1 MGGVPLGAGGARLST
16 TIMRWNL
23 EQFILLR
30 CRLCWQI
37 TAAVFFSILL
47 VEAAILIPSY
57 RSFERSQILQYYE
70 AGHGA
75 ILAALRTLPVDD
87 DAPALRRTALNV
99 AGVAGIRGLSF
110 VDADGRRLAGFGEEP
125 PLNLAGS
132 PESWSQ
138 RNWQTLDAKWIVD
151 EAPVRVVLGRLET
164 AELGN
169 RLLHFLLGVAAVVA
183 IISFVVTVVTMLVL
197 RHIVLGPIITLNRAL
212 IAAGR
217 DPHHAERYRLTSR
230 FRNELASV
238 FGSFNQMLHDI
249 AGNLRTLTE
258 RENALKDLARSL
270 EHRVEE
276 RTVELVAAKENAE
289 RSNHAKSEFL
299 ANISHELR
307 TPLNAILGFSEFM
320 GAEPFGRLGDPR
332 YRGYVEDIRKS
343 GAHLLALIDDIL
355 DMTRVEAGRLDLHE
369 TDVDLSESIASSM
382 AMMRTAAAE
391 GGVALSC
398 RQLDAPIVVRC
409 DARLLRQI
417 LLNLLSNAV
426 KFSTAGGGV
435 RIQPELD
442 VRGGPRIEVSDNGIG
457 IAEDDIPL
465 VMSPFGQVESALSR
479 NQHGVG
485 LGLPLTK
492 RLVELHGG
500 RFELNSTLGVG
511 TTAVVAFPAER
522 VRVAAVLLN
531 AD

>member
-1 MGGVPLGAGGARLST
+1 MLGGTWHQTSV
-16 TIMRWNL
+16 MRWNL

-57 RSFERSQILQYYE
+57 RSYEHAQILQYYE

-75 ILAALRTLPVDD
+75 IVAALRTLPVDD
-87 DAPALRRTALNV
+87 DAPALRRTALNI
-99 AGVAGIRGLSF
+99 AGVAGIRGLAF
-110 VDADGRRLAGFGEEP
+110 VDVDGRRLAGFGEEP
-125 PLNLAGS
+125 PLDLALS

-138 RNWQTLDAKWIVD
+138 RDWLTLDAKWMVD
-151 EAPVRVVLGRLET
+151 EAPVRVVLGRLDT
-164 AELGN
+164 ADLGD
-169 RLLHFLLGVAAVVA
+169 RLLRFLLRVASVVA

-197 RHIVLGPIITLNRAL
+197 RHFVLGPIIMLNRAL
-212 IAAGR
+212 LAAGR
-217 DPHHAERYRLTSR
+217 DPHHAERYRLSIR
-230 FRNELASV
+230 FKNELASV
-238 FGSFNQMLHDI
+238 FGSFNQMLRDI
-249 AGNLRTLTE
+249 ADNLRALSD
-258 RENALKDLARSL
+258 REGALKDLARSL
-270 EHRVEE
+270 EHRVQE
-276 RTVELVAAKENAE
+276 RTIELVAAKENAE

-320 GAEPFGRLGDPR
+320 GAEPYGTLGDSR

-355 DMTRVEAGRLDLHE
+355 DMTRVEAGRLELHE
-369 TDVDLSESIASSM
+369 ADVDLAEAIAACM
-382 AMMRTAAAE
+382 TMMRTAAAE
-391 GGVALSC
+391 GGVSLSC
-398 RQLDAPIVVRC
+398 RQLEAPIIVRC
-409 DARLLRQI
+409 DARLLRQV

-426 KFSTAGGGV
+426 KFSPAEGRV
-435 RIQPELD
+435 RIQAEIGSD
-442 VRGGPRIEVSDNGIG
+442 GGLRIEINDNGIG
-457 IAEDDIPL
+457 IAEADMSL

-479 NQHGVG
+479 NHHGVG

-500 RFELNSTLGVG
+500 RFELTSTLGVG
-511 TTAVVAFPAER
+511 TTAVVQLPSER
-522 VRVAAVLLN
+522 VRVAALLLT
-531 AD
+531 AE